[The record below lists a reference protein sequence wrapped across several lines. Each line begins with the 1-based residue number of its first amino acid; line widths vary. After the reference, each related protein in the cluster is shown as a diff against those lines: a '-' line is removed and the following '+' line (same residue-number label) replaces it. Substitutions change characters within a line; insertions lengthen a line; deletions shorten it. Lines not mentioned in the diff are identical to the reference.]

1 VSAINELRITAV
13 HPAAHVRDGARFLT
27 ERELEA
33 MRKALIGAM
42 DVLAGVVRELPPP
55 SAEALA

>member
-1 VSAINELRITAV
+1 VSAINHLRITAV
-13 HPAAHVRDGARFLT
+13 HPAAHVRDGAWFLT

-33 MRKALIGAM
+33 MRKALIGAI
-42 DVLAGVVRELPPP
+42 DVLARIVRELPPP